1 MEYRPKR
8 QRPDVQASDAE
19 ERREKRLLTSEH
31 RSPHDRSG
39 APSETLCKSN
49 EPGVRLAFYG
59 QEIQNSGSFQVGGN
73 LNTAA
78 LRSTDPSDDR
88 TRIQREKGG
97 LLEDSYSWILDHA
110 DFRRWRDDEQSRL
123 LWIKGDP
130 GKGKTMLLYGIIQE
144 LEKLPADTRRLSYR
158 RPTCA
163 LEPPLMSH
171 VRKKFAHAGKQL
183 FEDVDQ
189 WDALSKILANIL
201 QDSSRPN
208 TFLIIDALVRVRDKS
223 RPAS

>member
-130 GKGKTMLLYGIIQE
+130 GKGKTMLLNATSVLRGLLYLLLDQ
-144 LEKLPADTRRLSYR
+144 
-158 RPTCA
+158 
-163 LEPPLMSH
+163 EPPLMSH